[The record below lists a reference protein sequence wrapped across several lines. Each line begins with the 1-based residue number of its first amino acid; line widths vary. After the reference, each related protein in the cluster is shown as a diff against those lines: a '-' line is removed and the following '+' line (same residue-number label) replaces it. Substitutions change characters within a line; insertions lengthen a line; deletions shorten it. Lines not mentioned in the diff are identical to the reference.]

1 MKVVVDKNVSGETPE
16 LQKATKDTPVKA
28 TIVKVELV
36 AAEDLPEQ
44 FENREDD
51 RYQIVVLFAGSTE
64 ELKWMPN
71 KTSLKAIV
79 ASYGD
84 ESDNWAGKTLD
95 MYRID
100 QAVAGKMKKIVY
112 CDVPVQT
119 QSAAAILGTA

>member
-1 MKVVVDKNVSGETPE
+1 MKVVVDKNINGETPE

-28 TIVKVELV
+28 KIIKVELV

-51 RYQIVVLFAGSTE
+51 RYQIVVVFEGETE

-79 ASYGD
+79 AAYGD
-84 ESDNWAGKTLD
+84 ESDNWAGKLVD

-112 CDVPVQT
+112 CDIP
-119 QSAAAILGTA
+119 A

>member
-16 LQKATKDTPVKA
+16 LQKATKDSPVKA
-28 TIVKVELV
+28 KIIKVELI

-44 FENREDD
+44 FENRDDD
-51 RYQIVVLFAGSTE
+51 RYQIVVLFDGSQE

-71 KTSLKAIV
+71 KTSLKLIV
-79 ASYGD
+79 AGYGD
-84 ESDNWAGKTLD
+84 ESDNWAGKTLN

-112 CDVPVQT
+112 CEIPAQT
-119 QSAAAILGTA
+119 ATTAEILG